1 MEYREF
7 GKTGLKPS
15 LLGFGC
21 MRFPTKLNEEGNR
34 VIDSEEAEKML
45 DYAYK
50 NGITYFDT
58 AYPYHGGESE
68 VVLGN
73 AMKKYDRSTFLVA
86 DKLPM
91 WKLEKTE
98 DVRDTFFTQ
107 LKRLNMD
114 YVDFYLLHALNRN
127 NFQKAKDI
135 KALEEVIK
143 LKEEGYIRHIGFS
156 FHDDY
161 EIFEKIVNYYD
172 NWEFCQIQYNYMDT
186 DDQAGDKGR
195 ELCLDKGIPLVIME
209 PIKGGNLAS
218 FSKDVEDIFKNYDK
232 DASIASWAL
241 RYVGSKEPVRVILSG
256 MTTFEQVVDNINTFN
271 NFKKLNEKEEKLVQ
285 EAKALI
291 KSKVKIGCTGCEYC
305 MPCPKGVKI
314 PYNFS
319 LWNNYSMYNNKNF
332 KKNYQ
337 SMEESAKASACIKC
351 GKCETLCPQH
361 LKIRDNLVLVNED
374 LSK

>member
-21 MRFPTKLNEEGNR
+21 MRFPTKINEEGNR
-34 VIDSEEAEKML
+34 VIDQKEAEKML
-45 DYAYK
+45 DYAY
-50 NGITYFDT
+50 NHGVTYFDT
-58 AYPYHGGESE
+58 AYPYHNGESE

-73 AMKKYDRSTFLVA
+73 AMKKYQRDTFLVA
-86 DKLPM
+86 TKLPM

-127 NFQKAKDI
+127 TFQKAKDI

-161 EIFEKIVNYYD
+161 EVFEQIINYYD

-186 DDQAGDKGR
+186 DIQAGDKGR
-195 ELCLDKGIPLVIME
+195 ELCIKKGIPLVIME

-218 FSKDVEDIFKNYDK
+218 FSEDVEKVFKDYNK

-241 RYVGSKEPVRVILSG
+241 RYVGSVEPVRVILSG
-256 MTTFEQVVDNINTFN
+256 MSTYDQVLDNINTFAS
-271 NFKKLNEKEEKLVQ
+271 FRKLNGEEYKVIQ
-285 EAKALI
+285 NAKTLI
-291 KSKVKIGCTGCEYC
+291 KSKIKIGCTGCSYC
-305 MPCPKGVKI
+305 IPCPRGVKI
-314 PYNFS
+314 PTNFS
-319 LWNNYSMYNNKNF
+319 LWNNYSMYGNNNF
-332 KKNYQ
+332 KWSYQ
-337 SMEESAKASACIKC
+337 HLEENEKASACVKC

-374 LSK
+374 LGK

>member
-34 VIDSEEAEKML
+34 VIDREEAEKML

-50 NGITYFDT
+50 NGVTYFDT

-98 DVRDTFFTQ
+98 DVRETFFTQ
-107 LKRLNMD
+107 LKRLQMD
-114 YVDFYLLHALNRN
+114 YVDLYLLHALNRN
-127 NFQKAKDI
+127 TFQKAIDI

-143 LKEEGYIRHIGFS
+143 LKEEGYIKHIGFS

-195 ELCLDKGIPLVIME
+195 ELCLDKEIPLVIME

-218 FSKDVEDIFKNYDK
+218 FSPDVEEIFKNYDK

-256 MTTFEQVVDNINTFN
+256 MTTFEQVVDNIKTFN